1 MNFILKFKSS
11 VSGLSDSL
19 KDYFHS
25 DYFSEKEQKNETEVP
40 VPDRLLPK
48 SKYRQIVSSLKLSQK
63 IGILLWLH
71 EMDSL
76 SLGGRERLY
85 YLQEKASLEAISAGV
100 HFALRL
106 SKDTKLV
113 SDFRHAMREL
123 NRRPQSKRFRT
134 AEAQRIGVGYRD
146 KGTLPDSNALARKR
160 SHEESFVS
168 VYAVPEELLKTILF
182 LVPSA
187 LTEDEEWLDLSE
199 IRIFGSERK
208 EKVQTFLTPL

>member
-1 MNFILKFKSS
+1 MNFLSKFKSL
-11 VSGLSDSL
+11 SGLSDSL

-25 DYFSEKEQKNETEVP
+25 DYFSEEERKNETEVP

-63 IGILLWLH
+63 IGILLWLN

-76 SLGGRERLY
+76 SIGGRERLY

-100 HFALRL
+100 QFALRL
-106 SKDTKLV
+106 SNDTKLV
-113 SDFRHAMREL
+113 SDFKHAAREL
-123 NRRPQSKRFRT
+123 NRRPQSKRFRK
-134 AEAQRIGVGYRD
+134 ANVRRIGVGYRD
-146 KGTLPDSNALARKR
+146 KGTLPDLSALARKK

-168 VYAVPEELLKTILF
+168 VYSVPEKLLKTILF

-199 IRIFGSERK
+199 LRIFGSEEK
-208 EKVQTFLTPL
+208 EKVQSFLTPL